1 MKLFRQDVRG
11 GTDHRGREAP
21 CHLTVIEGQE
31 AAPAEMQDQPGKR
44 GEATVHRVMPE
55 ASGPTCTHGSHS
67 TQDKPGEAQVP
78 QDKPGEAQVPQDK
91 RDGSA
96 RTVKLSQPNGVIK
109 RKHIYSPFS

>member
-67 TQDKPGEAQVP
+67 TQDN
-78 QDKPGEAQVPQDK
+78 PGEAQVPQDK

-109 RKHIYSPFS
+109 RKHIYSFS